1 MKPSEL
7 LKVGDLVRSEDKS
20 KEFSIRCRIADIKEN
35 GLILLP
41 EGDEDTEDLEDH
53 KRKLLALWSNKG
65 TLPVHL
71 YFMLHSRRH
80 VSDGQIRNCM
90 AGENELMAGI
100 EVPDAEIERMKS
112 LVKEEMEDVITL
124 SIPLKVDIGV
134 GKNWAEAHA

>member
-1 MKPSEL
+1 
-7 LKVGDLVRSEDKS
+7 
-20 KEFSIRCRIADIKEN
+20 
-35 GLILLP
+35 
-41 EGDEDTEDLEDH
+41 
-53 KRKLLALWSNKG
+53 
-65 TLPVHL
+65 
-71 YFMLHSRRH
+71 
-80 VSDGQIRNCM
+80 M